1 VVITFNIDTK
11 EFTEYTDSEWEEEI
25 AFWQEELWEKYEDG
39 VFNFENS
46 EIVQIYNQG
55 KVYTYEFDK

>member
-1 VVITFNIDTK
+1 MVITFNIDTK

-25 AFWQEELWEKYEDG
+25 SFWQEELWEKYEDG